1 MFKCRIDRLL
11 ESVDQQASSAAL
23 NTAVEEQ
30 FDEGLFQ
37 QFMAKN
43 FVWDFHS
50 LTKEQYLAK
59 GRDEKL
65 ELMKNYY
72 YTMKNGKPLLFLS
85 FLSEKSC
92 KVRLG

>member
-1 MFKCRIDRLL
+1 MDRLL
-11 ESVDQQASSAAL
+11 ESVDQQASSAAV
-23 NTAVEEQ
+23 NTAVEGK

-43 FVWDFHS
+43 PVWDFHS

-65 ELMKNYY
+65 ELMVNYIIQ
-72 YTMKNGKPLLFLS
+72 
-85 FLSEKSC
+85 
-92 KVRLG
+92 